1 MKKTDK
7 KKKGGSL
14 GPLKLHKDIPLDNIP
29 ERTKQTYPLAMKKEA
44 VERVQNGE
52 SAEAVARDLK
62 ISNGGVISKWVQNV
76 AAGHALDRPRGIQ
89 PGSSKPKG
97 VDVMAEMRS
106 ALERARRARDE
117 RLEMAAFIVESD
129 APVPKEAAE
138 LAKRIRGFKRVQ

>member
-52 SAEAVARDLK
+52 SAEAVARD
-62 ISNGGVISKWVQNV
+62 
-76 AAGHALDRPRGIQ
+76 
-89 PGSSKPKG
+89 
-97 VDVMAEMRS
+97 
-106 ALERARRARDE
+106 
-117 RLEMAAFIVESD
+117 
-129 APVPKEAAE
+129 
-138 LAKRIRGFKRVQ
+138 